1 MGTERKWARWAQRKS
16 GCLRGKRAFLP
27 PDFESVKT
35 RNVWADVRWDVNET
49 GGQCRRTQEEK
60 TFCFFVQSTTNHCV
74 SFGCSVSGFHHAE
87 CSSGG
92 PKSSTACFLFLRRP
106 PPVYMEAFN
115 LLVYRTLSTKP
126 QKSYFSKKKK
136 INKPKKKKKTTGLL
150 YTTKNV
156 KREK

>member
-1 MGTERKWARWAQRKS
+1 MPS
-16 GCLRGKRAFLP
+16 
-27 PDFESVKT
+27 
-35 RNVWADVRWDVNET
+35 NT
-49 GGQCRRTQEEK
+49 GGENIL
-60 TFCFFVQSTTNHCV
+60 FCFVFFVQSTTNHCV

-126 QKSYFSKKKK
+126 QKSYFSKK
-136 INKPKKKKKTTGLL
+136 NKNKQTKKKKKDHRLVVHHQKCKTRKINYLDDKKNGENLL
-150 YTTKNV
+150 FFFFFFF
-156 KREK
+156 

>member
-1 MGTERKWARWAQRKS
+1 MPS
-16 GCLRGKRAFLP
+16 
-27 PDFESVKT
+27 
-35 RNVWADVRWDVNET
+35 NT
-49 GGQCRRTQEEK
+49 GGENIL
-60 TFCFFVQSTTNHCV
+60 FCFVFFVQSTTNHCV

-126 QKSYFSKKKK
+126 QKSYFSKKKIK
-136 INKPKKKKKTTGLL
+136 INKPKKKKKDHRLVVHHQKCKTRKINYLDDKKNGENLL
-150 YTTKNV
+150 FFFFLFF
-156 KREK
+156 